1 MLFRSFAK
9 AAGARVIVTSR
20 SEDKRQKAKEIGA
33 DLAIDTAS
41 DWEKELANETIDL
54 VIDSVGRA
62 TFNRS
67 LEVVKRS
74 GTMVVFGA
82 TTEDT
87 VDLNIRKFF
96 YKQVKLLGST
106 MGSKEELQALLAF
119 MKKHEIHP
127 IVGHT
132 YNLEDVAEAFS
143 FLKENNQF
151 GKIAIQIN

>member
-1 MLFRSFAK
+1 
-9 AAGARVIVTSR
+9 
-20 SEDKRQKAKEIGA
+20 
-33 DLAIDTAS
+33 LAIDTAS
-41 DWEKELANETIDL
+41 DWEKELKNETIDL

-67 LEVVKRS
+67 LEVVKRG
-74 GTMVVFGA
+74 GTMDVFGA

-87 VDLNIRKFF
+87 VDINLRQFF
-96 YKQVKLLGST
+96 YKQVKLIGST
-106 MGSKEELQALLAF
+106 MVSKEELQALLTLIE
-119 MKKHEIHP
+119 KHEIHT

-132 YNLEDVAEAFS
+132 YNLEDVEEAFD